1 MSDNYGSSHF
11 REFPPISSR
20 LNVTAGTEKNPTARQ
35 QKAKLDLQPLGEIN
49 RGDRSATI
57 WAKKKTAMHK
67 GESIATVETS
77 SLDEADA
84 IQFENSETSEG
95 MGIIADALMDA
106 VDEGEMTPQQ
116 ADDYM
121 DALQQLDSSDVIIS

>member
-1 MSDNYGSSHF
+1 M
-11 REFPPISSR
+11 PPISSR
-20 LNVTAGTEKNPTARQ
+20 LKVTAGEAKNPTARQ
-35 QKAKLDLQPLGEIN
+35 QKAKLELQPLTEIK
-49 RGDRSATI
+49 RGDRSQTI
-57 WAKKKTAMHK
+57 WSKKQAAMHK

-84 IQFENSETSEG
+84 ILFESPETAEG
-95 MGIIADALMDA
+95 MDIISNVLIDAI
-106 VDEGEMTPQQ
+106 ENGEMTPQE